1 MRREKPE
8 VRSQKTS
15 GFPLP
20 APCMEIDR
28 AGLLND
34 VLVLDLADEQGSF
47 CSKLLA
53 DLGATVIKL
62 ENPEGDPARIRH
74 PYSFFYGNT
83 GKLGFSLDLIS
94 PEGKR
99 NFRALVKRADILI
112 ETARPGEQESR
123 ATRQWIR
130 RMNPHLIDLSITPFG

>member
-34 VLVLDLADEQGSF
+34 VLVLDLADEPGSF

-53 DLGATVIKL
+53 DLGATVFKVESSGGNL
-62 ENPEGDPARIRH
+62 SSTSHA
-74 PYSFFYGNT
+74 FFYNNT
-83 GKLGFSLDLIS
+83 NKLGIVLDPDAREDKQTFGRL
-94 PEGKR
+94 
-99 NFRALVKRADILI
+99 LQRADVLV
-112 ETARPGEQESR
+112 ETSPSGCFKSLA
-123 ATRQWIR
+123 
-130 RMNPHLIDLSITPFG
+130 